1 MAHRVGRVSHAIRD
15 IVSDAI
21 SNRLSDPRIH
31 HFTSVT
37 RVEVSENLRIADI
50 YVSVMG
56 TDAQAATTMKG
67 LQAAL
72 GMMQS
77 MVARQLSMRQC
88 PELRIHLDRGIK
100 IAVQT
105 IREIDRAMAESAERS
120 AARATEES
128 ESSEGSVETGSSS
141 PG

>member
-1 MAHRVGRVSHAIRD
+1 MAHRVGRVSHVIRD
-15 IVSDAI
+15 VVSDAI
-21 SNRLSDPRIH
+21 SNRLSDPRIE

-37 RVEVSENLRIADI
+37 RVEVSENLRIADV

-67 LQAAL
+67 LACAL
-72 GMMQS
+72 GMLQTR
-77 MVARQLSMRQC
+77 VAKRLSMRQC

-100 IAVQT
+100 IAVET
-105 IREIDRAMAESAERS
+105 IRQIDRAMAESAQRDATRS
-120 AARATEES
+120 NDTTEL
-128 ESSEGSVETGSSS
+128 S